1 MKPASDLLACP
12 EVSGWPE
19 AEEGQSG
26 GLMLGSRPFRSLQV
40 VGAAQGQVP
49 PEQRLGRS
57 SPGAAGSG
65 SAVMSP
71 PPPSQLPSLCRLQEH
86 QLPGSWKPR
95 MRTCV
100 SWGSSRRSHSSSHSS
115 SPGGVGPPP
124 KEYWFGVPGGSFA
137 QGVPSAPCQTFSR
150 ANGVFRG
157 GRLQP

>member
-1 MKPASDLLACP
+1 
-12 EVSGWPE
+12 
-19 AEEGQSG
+19 
-26 GLMLGSRPFRSLQV
+26 MLGSRPFRSLQV

-49 PEQRLGRS
+49 LEQRLGRS

-71 PPPSQLPSLCRLQEH
+71 PPPPPSQLPALCRLQDAPAA
-86 QLPGSWKPR
+86 PGSWKPR

-124 KEYWFGVPGGSFA
+124 KEAWFGVPGGSFA

-157 GRLQP
+157 GCLQP